1 MTLTT
6 LTRLAAMTGV
16 IAAIGAAPAGA
27 TSSRAAPAI
36 DPGNFVRS
44 ITNPYLPYR
53 PGTVYVYTGVKDGQ
67 PQRDV
72 VRVTHRTRR
81 ILGVTATVVTDVAT
95 HAGTVLEQT
104 TDWYA
109 QDRQGNVWYL
119 GEATKARNPDGT
131 YDTSGSWLAGAHGAR
146 PGIVMT
152 AHPRVGDAHR
162 QEYWAGHAE
171 DQYWLV
177 DMASSVTVPA
187 RSIRT
192 RRSDA
197 RVVAPGARRDRREVL
212 RQRHRRGQGAGR
224 ERPTRDR
231 APCSLHRTVSGA
243 AVPRSGLV
251 SGEDP
256 VNAARRAAVI
266 VRPSNHTGSR

>member
-1 MTLTT
+1 MSLRNLTSVVVASGVFAVVAVPGAVIDGGAHPAQAA
-6 LTRLAAMTGV
+6 TRNARSGV
-16 IAAIGAAPAGA
+16 
-27 TSSRAAPAI
+27 
-36 DPGNFVRS
+36 DPDNFVRS

-67 PQRDV
+67 TQRDV
-72 VRVTHRTRR
+72 VRVTHRTRE

-95 HAGTVLEQT
+95 HHGTILEQT

-109 QDRQGNVWYL
+109 QDKQGNVWYF
-119 GEATKARNPDGT
+119 GEATKARNPDGS

-177 DMASSVTVPA
+177 DVASSLTVPGGSFAQAA
-187 RSIRT
+187 RTLEWSKLE
-192 RRSDA
+192 
-197 RVVAPGARRDRREVL
+197 PGVIDEKFY
-212 RQRHRRGQGAGR
+212 
-224 ERPTRDR
+224 
-231 APCSLHRTVSGA
+231 VSGIGVVKELA
-243 AVPRSGLV
+243 ASGPAEV
-251 SGEDP
+251 
-256 VNAARRAAVI
+256 ARLTRFTAL
-266 VRPSNHTGSR
+266 R

>member
-1 MTLTT
+1 MRRKELSMSLRN
-6 LTRLAAMTGV
+6 LTRVAVVSAA
-16 IAAIGAAPAGA
+16 IAAVGAAPAGA
-27 TSSRAAPAI
+27 DSSHARAGI
-36 DPGNFVRS
+36 DPDSFVRS

-53 PGTVYVYTGVKDGQ
+53 PGTAYVYTGVKDGAS
-67 PQRDV
+67 QRDV
-72 VRVTHRTRR
+72 VRVTRRTRE
-81 ILGVTATVVTDVAT
+81 ILGVTCTVVTDIAT

-109 QDRQGNVWYL
+109 QDKRGNVWYF

-177 DMASSVTVPA
+177 DLASRVTVP
-187 RSIRT
+187 
-192 RRSDA
+192 
-197 RVVAPGARRDRREVL
+197 
-212 RQRHRRGQGAGR
+212 RGSFA
-224 ERPTRDR
+224 D
-231 APCSLHRTVSGA
+231 
-243 AVPRSGLV
+243 
-251 SGEDP
+251 
-256 VNAARRAAVI
+256 AARTLEWSRLEPGVIDEKFYVRGIGVVKELAASGPAEVA
-266 VRPSNHTGSR
+266 RLTQFTAP

>member
-16 IAAIGAAPAGA
+16 IAAIGAAPAAA

-177 DMASSVTVPA
+177 DMASSVTVP
-187 RSIRT
+187 R
-192 RRSDA
+192 
-197 RVVAPGARRDRREVL
+197 GAFA
-212 RQRHRRGQGAGR
+212 H
-224 ERPTRDR
+224 
-231 APCSLHRTVSGA
+231 
-243 AVPRSGLV
+243 
-251 SGEDP
+251 
-256 VNAARRAAVI
+256 AARTLEWSRLEPGVIDEKFYVKGIGVVKELAASGPPEI
-266 VRPSNHTGSR
+266 ARLARFTAP